1 MKTQIIAEAGVN
13 HNGKMSLAKKM
24 ISEAAKFG
32 ADYVKFQAY
41 DVNELLLRNTKKAK
55 YQKNT
60 SGKNETQYA
69 MLKKL
74 QLKEKDFIIL
84 KNFCKKKKIKFLL
97 SFFDTK
103 SLQLIKKLNLNELK
117 IPSGEI
123 NNYLLMKEI
132 GKLKKKVILSSGISS
147 LKEIR
152 QAIIILKKNGT
163 KLNNI
168 TVLHCNSEYPTKLKD
183 VNMNAIKTINR
194 LCKVNVGYS
203 DHTLGFEASTAAV
216 CLGAKIIEK
225 HFTLN
230 HNYSGPDHKASLI
243 PSEFKNFIN
252 QIRKTETLLGSN
264 IKKPSNSELKNKSF
278 IRKSIVAKKSI
289 DIGDRFSLSN
299 LTTMRPGVGMSPVKL
314 PKLLNKKS
322 KKKYEAG
329 DFI

>member
-13 HNGKMSLAKKM
+13 HNGKISLAKKM
-24 ISEAAKFG
+24 ISTAAKFG

-55 YQKNT
+55 YQINKNKKT
-60 SGKNETQYA
+60 ETQYL
-69 MLKKL
+69 MLKRL
-74 QLKEKDFIIL
+74 QLKEKDYIVL

-97 SFFDTK
+97 SFFDEK
-103 SLQLIKKLNLNELK
+103 SLQLIKKLNLNEIK

-123 NNYLLMKEI
+123 NNFPLITKI
-132 GKLKKKVILSSGISS
+132 GKLKKKIILSSGISS
-147 LKEIR
+147 LNEIS
-152 QAIIILKKNGT
+152 QAIKILKKNGT
-163 KLNNI
+163 KLKNI

-183 VNMNAIKTINR
+183 VNMNAIKTINKF
-194 LCKVNVGYS
+194 CKVNVGYS
-203 DHTLGFEASTAAV
+203 DHTLGFEAATAAV

-243 PSEFKNFIN
+243 PNEFKDFIN
-252 QIRKTETLLGSN
+252 QIRKTEILLGNST
-264 IKKPSNSELKNKSF
+264 KKPSNSELKNKSF

-289 DIGDRFSLSN
+289 KIGDKFSLSN
-299 LTTMRPGVGMSPVKL
+299 LTTMRPGIGMPPEKL
-314 PKLLNKKS
+314 PVLLNKKS
-322 KKKYEAG
+322 KKNYRAG